1 MDTTT
6 KIRNISILCHAERH
20 NYCFAGCDCSCHFDL
35 KFETKL
41 TVLAYEL
48 WRISTAFALPEESI
62 ETREGRLLGVIR
74 SAQNSVD
81 FQDYTPEEVAEK
93 MKLTL
98 ARDYWSLRETAE
110 DFNLNAHTGIRIS

>member
-6 KIRNISILCHAERH
+6 KTRHITILCDADRH
-20 NYCFAGCDCSCHFDL
+20 SYCFKGCECSCHFDL
-35 KFETKL
+35 KIDRKL

-48 WRISTAFALPEESI
+48 WTIRTAFALPEESA
-62 ETREGRLLGVIR
+62 ETRRGRLRGVLR
-74 SAQNSVD
+74 SAEDSVNFWGYSVD
-81 FQDYTPEEVAEK
+81 EIADRME
-93 MKLTL
+93 LTL